1 MVIDEIQDIYPPV
14 AAYLLCLIKDQNK
27 PNHLEKSLLFAGDE
41 EQTINL
47 SGFTWR
53 QYVKDLFDLSLGKT
67 HPGLKSKQIMKSFDT
82 AFDSIN
88 IERLRYGW
96 RNPKALPHLITQPS
110 FLNNN
115 ESASKDRYRDLKFI
129 QPRNKRFLPSKII
142 LIHADVDNEMS
153 LTNIIKSLDDVLYN
167 DLEIRYRI
175 LNSFLVYPYSLDNKQ
190 FDSVF

>member
-1 MVIDEIQDIYPPV
+1 M
-14 AAYLLCLIKDQNK
+14 
-27 PNHLEKSLLFAGDE
+27 
-41 EQTINL
+41 
-47 SGFTWR
+47 R
-53 QYVKDLFDLSLGKT
+53 QYVKDLFDLGLGKT

-96 RNPKALPHLITQPS
+96 RNPKSIATFNHSAFIS
-110 FLNNN
+110 YNN

-175 LNSFLVYPYSLDNKQ
+175 LNSLLVYPYSLDNKQ
-190 FDSVF
+190 FDSSILDDEKTNLTIQNTLMNSASEIKGREGRSIIIIHPYEWKELYIWPAPT